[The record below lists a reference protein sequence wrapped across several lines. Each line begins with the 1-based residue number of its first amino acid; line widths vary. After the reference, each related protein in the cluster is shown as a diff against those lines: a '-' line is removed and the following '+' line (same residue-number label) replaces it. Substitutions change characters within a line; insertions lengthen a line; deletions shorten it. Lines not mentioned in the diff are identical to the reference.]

1 MSRSSVSAPLSS
13 ISVKEDTSTS
23 HCSHTPVVAFPI
35 PITPET
41 VTSLTSDLSFEARQ
55 ALHRASQL
63 KKGRLTIFIPEGRK
77 YIVQGTEPGTDATI
91 HIHDWRMAEA
101 LNEQGDIGFA
111 ESYVRGEWD
120 TPDLTAF
127 ITLFAE
133 NYRLVQTLLA
143 GRPLVRLWQVWQ
155 HWRKRNTKKG
165 SKRNI
170 YAHYDLGNAFYQE
183 WLDPSL
189 TYSSALF
196 DTENQSL
203 EAAQH
208 NKYARLAQ
216 ELQLRP
222 EHHVLEIGCG
232 WGGFMEYAAKHIGCR
247 VTGVTISK
255 EQHRFAVERLAAQDL
270 SAKTEVRLQD
280 YRDVSGTFD
289 HVVSIE
295 MFEAVGEKYWETFFK
310 KVASVLKPQ
319 GRAALQVITICEENF
334 LNYRREMDFI
344 RHAIFPGGMLP
355 SKERLVDSAQ
365 KSPLTFLKEHNFG
378 LDYAKTLEVWRETF
392 HAAWDK
398 IHPLGFDEAFRRT
411 WNYYLCYCE
420 AGFRSKNIDVRHVV
434 FQKA

>member
-1 MSRSSVSAPLSS
+1 MHLSLVSLEDERDGSSPVDHRFSAP
-13 ISVKEDTSTS
+13 
-23 HCSHTPVVAFPI
+23 VVSFPI

-41 VTSLTSDLSFEARQ
+41 VSNLTSDLSFEARQ
-55 ALHRASQL
+55 SLHRASQL
-63 KKGRLTIFIPEGRK
+63 KKGRLTIVTPEGRK
-77 YIVQGTEPGTDATI
+77 YVVQGVEQGTEATI
-91 HIHDWRMAEA
+91 HIHDWKMALA
-101 LNEQGDIGFA
+101 LKEQGDIGIA

-120 TPDLTAF
+120 TPDLTDF
-127 ITLFAE
+127 IKLFAE
-133 NYRLVQTLLA
+133 NYIIIQTLLA
-143 GRPLVRLWQVWQ
+143 SRPWIRLWQVLQ

-170 YAHYDLGNAFYQE
+170 HAHYDLGNAFYTA
-183 WLDPSL
+183 WLDKTL

-196 DTENQSL
+196 ENEHQSL
-203 EAAQH
+203 ESAQH
-208 NKYARLAQ
+208 NKYARLAADLK
-216 ELQLRP
+216 LQP
-222 EHHVLEIGCG
+222 HHHVLEIGCG

-255 EQHRFAVERLAAQDL
+255 EQHRFAVDRLEAQGL
-270 SAKTEVRLQD
+270 SSKTDVRLQD

-295 MFEAVGEKYWETFFK
+295 MFEAVGEKYWDTFFE

-334 LNYRREMDFI
+334 LNYRREIDFI

-355 SKERLVDSAQ
+355 SPQRLVQSARKFALTTQ
-365 KSPLTFLKEHNFG
+365 KQHAFG
-378 LDYAKTLEVWRETF
+378 LDYAKTLHLWREAF

-398 IHPLGFDEAFRRT
+398 IQPLGFDEAFKRT

-420 AGFRSKNIDVRHVV
+420 AGFRSQNIDVRHVMLE
-434 FQKA
+434 KG